1 MSGWNEGEYWRT
13 AWGIELSRTYHG
25 RMRSFYSAQ
34 VSVIAVLTAVANA
47 ILLFTLQMTG
57 SVNWFTSSL
66 SAIATLGAAL
76 GARLSIRNRAEL
88 HTALWVK
95 FSELSAKLEAWPM
108 DEKHLARARAERAR
122 IETTEPPQKD
132 LVVHQSYN
140 QEIRARGMH
149 PGNEIPLSRLQRSLL
164 GYLFTFGTD
173 RINRWISARNSDGA
187 SSVLVPP
194 EPG

>member
-1 MSGWNEGEYWRT
+1 
-13 AWGIELSRTYHG
+13 
-25 RMRSFYSAQ
+25 MRSFYSAQ
-34 VSVIAVLTAVANA
+34 VSVIAVLTAAANA
-47 ILLFTLQMTG
+47 VLLLTLQMTG
-57 SVNWFTSSL
+57 SVNWFTTVL

-95 FSELSAKLEAWPM
+95 FSELSAKLEVWPM

-122 IETTEPPQKD
+122 IEATEPPQKD

-140 QEIRARGMH
+140 QEIRARGIN
-149 PGNEIPLSRLQRSLL
+149 PDNEIPLNRLQRSRLA
-164 GYLFTFGTD
+164 YVFTFGTD
-173 RINRWISARNSDGA
+173 RINRWISRRNSNGGSIEA
-187 SSVLVPP
+187 LFPP